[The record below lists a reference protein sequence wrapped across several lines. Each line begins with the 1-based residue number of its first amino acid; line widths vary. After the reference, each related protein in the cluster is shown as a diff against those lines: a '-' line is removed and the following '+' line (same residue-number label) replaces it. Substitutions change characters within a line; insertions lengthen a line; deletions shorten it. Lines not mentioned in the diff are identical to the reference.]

1 MTETC
6 VIDAADIA
14 ELQRH
19 LEHIYP
25 DAGAH
30 LLDQLLMLMHAHM
43 EQMPPRPR
51 VRWSEQDVLLITY
64 ADSILREG
72 ELPLRTLRRMLHHYL
87 HGTISAVHILPFF
100 PYSSD
105 DGFSVINFREVK
117 HDLGDWDDIAALGTE
132 FDLMIDLVIN
142 HISRQSLWFLDFI
155 NNNEPYCDYFIEV
168 DPDTDLSAVVRPRN
182 SSLLV
187 EVPTHRGTRHVWAT
201 FSKDQID
208 LNFHNPRV
216 LMEFVDIL
224 LFYVRAGA
232 RFIRLDAIA
241 YLWKTI
247 GSPCIHLPQTH
258 EIIKLLN
265 DVLRIAAPAVV
276 LLTETNVPHRENIS
290 YFGDGDEAH
299 MVYQFA
305 LPPLILHALNRG
317 NAHYLSQWAA
327 ALEPPPPGCSFLNFT
342 ASHDGI
348 GVRAVEQ
355 IIPADEI
362 HDLIDCMRRFGGFA
376 SMKSN
381 GDGSDSPYE
390 INISYFD
397 AMMGTRLGADEWQ
410 LQRFLCSQAM
420 MLVLRG
426 IPAVYIHSLTA
437 TPNDLEAVE
446 RTDRT
451 RTINRHRWCY
461 EDLQEKLDNPASV
474 NAQVFSELSRL
485 MRLRRAQ
492 PALHPDAIQ
501 DIVVLDDA
509 LFAVLRHAVDDSQT
523 LLAISNVTPYPQGVP
538 REGLEARL
546 REAAWHDLITD
557 QGVALGQVTLGP
569 YQCLWLDMRADQQS
583 A

>member
-25 DAGAH
+25 HAGMH

-43 EQMPPRPR
+43 DQMPPEPR
-51 VRWSEQDVLLITY
+51 EHWDQQDVLLITY

-72 ELPLRTLRRMLHHYL
+72 ELPLRTLRHMLHNYL
-87 HGTISAVHILPFF
+87 HSSVSAVHILPFF

-105 DGFSVINFREVK
+105 DGFSVINFREVR
-117 HDLGDWDDIAALGTE
+117 HDLGDWDDIAALSAE

-168 DPDTDLSAVVRPRN
+168 DPATDLSTVVRPRN

-187 EVPTHRGTRHVWAT
+187 EVPTHRGTRCVWAT
-201 FSKDQID
+201 FSHDQID

-216 LMEFVDIL
+216 LMEFIDIL
-224 LFYVRAGA
+224 LFYVRTGA

-241 YLWKTI
+241 YLWKELGT
-247 GSPCIHLPQTH
+247 SCIHLPQTH
-258 EIIKLLN
+258 EIIKLMN

-276 LLTETNVPHRENIS
+276 LLSETNVPHRENIS

-317 NAHYLSQWAA
+317 NAAYLSQWADG
-327 ALEPPPPGCSFLNFT
+327 LQSPPPGCSFLNFT
-342 ASHDGI
+342 ASHDGV
-348 GVRAVEQ
+348 GVRAVER

-362 HDLIDCMRRFGGFA
+362 HDLIECMRRFGGFA

-397 AMMGTRLGADEWQ
+397 AMMGTRLGPDEWQ
-410 LQRFLCSQAM
+410 VPRFLCSQAI
-420 MLVLRG
+420 MLELRG

-461 EDLQEKLDNPASV
+461 QELQGKLGNPASV
-474 NAQVFSELSRL
+474 NAQVFNELSRL

-492 PALHPDAIQ
+492 PAFHPDAIQ
-501 DIVVLDDA
+501 DILFLDDA
-509 LFAVLRHAVDDSQT
+509 LFVVLRHAVDDSQT
-523 LLAISNVTPYPQGVP
+523 LLAINNVSPYPQGLPVD
-538 REGLEARL
+538 GLDPRL
-546 REAAWHDLITD
+546 RGTGWHDLILD
-557 QGVALGQVTLGP
+557 QAIRLQDCLLSP
-569 YQCLWLDMRADQQS
+569 YQNLWLERVPDQQS

>member
-1 MTETC
+1 MTHTYT
-6 VIDAADIA
+6 IDAADIA

-25 DAGAH
+25 DNDRH

-43 EQMPPRPR
+43 DQMPPEPR
-51 VRWSEQDVLLITY
+51 EHWDQQDILLVTY
-64 ADSILREG
+64 ADSVLREG
-72 ELPLRTLRRMLHHYL
+72 ELPLRTLRHMLHRYL
-87 HGTISAVHILPFF
+87 HDSISAVHILPFF

-117 HDLGDWDDIAALGTE
+117 HDLGDWDDIAALSEE
-132 FDLMIDLVIN
+132 FDLMFDLVIN
-142 HISRQSLWFLDFI
+142 HVSRQSLWFMDYI

-168 DPDTDLSAVVRPRN
+168 DPATDLSAVMRPRN
-182 SSLLV
+182 TQLLV

-208 LNFHNPRV
+208 LNFHNPQV
-216 LMEFVDIL
+216 LMEFIDIL

-247 GSPCIHLPQTH
+247 GTSCIHLPQTH
-258 EIIKLLN
+258 EIVKLMN

-276 LLTETNVPHRENIS
+276 LLSETNVPHRENIS

-317 NAHYLSQWAA
+317 NAAYLSHWADE
-327 ALEPPPPGCSFLNFT
+327 LRPPPPGCSYLNFT
-342 ASHDGI
+342 ASHDGV
-348 GVRAVEQ
+348 GLRAVEE
-355 IIPADEI
+355 IVPTDEI
-362 HDLIDCMRRFGGFA
+362 HDLIECMRRFGGFA

-397 AMMGTRLGADEWQ
+397 AMMGTRLGPDEWQ
-410 LQRFLCSQAM
+410 IQRFLCSQII
-420 MLVLRG
+420 MLELRG

-451 RTINRHRWCY
+451 RTINRHRWNY
-461 EDLQEKLDNPASV
+461 RELQEKLDNPACV

-485 MRLRRAQ
+485 MRLRRMQ
-492 PALHPDAIQ
+492 PACHPDAIQ
-501 DIVVLDDA
+501 DILFLGDA
-509 LFAVLRHAVDDSQT
+509 LFGVLRHAVDDSQT
-523 LLAISNVTPYPQGVP
+523 LLAINNVSAYPMRLP
-538 REGLEARL
+538 LEHLDDRL
-546 REAAWHDLITD
+546 KNACWHDLIMD
-557 QGVALGQVTLGP
+557 RPVELQSCDLQP
-569 YQCLWLDMRADQQS
+569 YQSLWLDMRADQQS